1 MKMKA
6 FQFNWDRNMVQ
17 KKLPKDNDK
26 HTGGNHGRKN
36 LGEQGHREHYP
47 IFFTN
52 FLESC
57 YFFM

>member
-1 MKMKA
+1 MRMKA

-36 LGEQGHREHYP
+36 
-47 IFFTN
+47 
-52 FLESC
+52 
-57 YFFM
+57 